1 MHRQKQP
8 GGQGERGAAYY
19 ERRPSSSPMAF
30 PKKKLRGLVA
40 ATITPMTEN
49 GEINFSVIGQY
60 VDYLVKEQGVKNI
73 FVNGTTGEGLSL
85 SVSERRQVAEEWVSQ
100 GRNKL
105 DQVVIHVGALNL
117 KESQE
122 LAQHAAEIGADG
134 IAVIAPFFFKSQN
147 KETGFLCVA
156 LAGLGTHSVD
166 QAGLQLRNPPAS
178 ASQALGLKACATT
191 AQPKTITL
199 IDALISFLREVAA
212 AAPALP
218 FYYYHI
224 PSVTGVKIRAEEL
237 LDGIQDKI
245 PTFQGLKFSDT
256 DLLDFGQCVDQNH
269 QRQFALLFGVD
280 EQLLSALIM
289 GATGAV
295 GSTYNYLGK
304 KTNQMLEAFE
314 QKDFASALSYQF
326 CIQRFINYVIKLA
339 TTLASNSEIHLP
351 LLPKAGIKGVCA
363 TMTKDNQTFYTLMR
377 NRIRPAD
384 GGRGF
389 GVSQTKAIMTL
400 VSGIPMGPPRL
411 PLQKASQEFTA
422 NAEAKLKS
430 LNFLS
435 FPSLKDG
442 NLEACS

>member
-1 MHRQKQP
+1 
-8 GGQGERGAAYY
+8 
-19 ERRPSSSPMAF
+19 MAS
-30 PKKKLRGLVA
+30 PKKKLQGLVA

-85 SVSERRQVAEEWVSQ
+85 SVSERRQVAEEWVTQ

-105 DQVVIHVGALNL
+105 DQVVIHVGALSL

-134 IAVIAPFFFKSQN
+134 IAVIAPFFFKPWN
-147 KETGFLCVA
+147 KDVLINFL
-156 LAGLGTHSVD
+156 
-166 QAGLQLRNPPAS
+166 
-178 ASQALGLKACATT
+178 K
-191 AQPKTITL
+191 
-199 IDALISFLREVAA
+199 EVAA
-212 AAPALP
+212 SAPALP

-224 PSVTGVKIRAEEL
+224 PALTGVKIRAEEL

-269 QRQFALLFGVD
+269 QRQFSLLFGVD
-280 EQLLSALIM
+280 EQLLSGLVM

-314 QKDFASALSYQF
+314 RKDFSSALNYQENRITF
-326 CIQRFINYVIKLA
+326 LPELSVLEHTTTTGKKVIQ
-339 TTLASNSEIHLP
+339 TLGMAQKISEIMSPKLTSELQLQQRTCRMQPLNHHFKNPLFPWMGRIITSGTVISCASP
-351 LLPKAGIKGVCA
+351 LL
-363 TMTKDNQTFYTLMR
+363 
-377 NRIRPAD
+377 
-384 GGRGF
+384 
-389 GVSQTKAIMTL
+389 
-400 VSGIPMGPPRL
+400 
-411 PLQKASQEFTA
+411 
-422 NAEAKLKS
+422 AKQ
-430 LNFLS
+430 
-435 FPSLKDG
+435 
-442 NLEACS
+442 

>member
-1 MHRQKQP
+1 M
-8 GGQGERGAAYY
+8 ED
-19 ERRPSSSPMAF
+19 EEVRR
-30 PKKKLRGLVA
+30 
-40 ATITPMTEN
+40 
-49 GEINFSVIGQY
+49 EINFPVIGQY

-85 SVSERRQVAEEWVSQ
+85 SLSERRRVAEEWVTQ

-105 DQVVIHVGALNL
+105 EQVVIHVGALSL

-147 KETGFLCVA
+147 K
-156 LAGLGTHSVD
+156 
-166 QAGLQLRNPPAS
+166 
-178 ASQALGLKACATT
+178 
-191 AQPKTITL
+191 
-199 IDALISFLREVAA
+199 DALISFLREVAA

-224 PSVTGVKIRAEEL
+224 PSLTGVKIRAEEL
-237 LDGIQDKI
+237 LDGIQETI

-304 KTNQMLEAFE
+304 KANQMLEAFE
-314 QKDFASALSYQF
+314 RKDFTTARNYQDVNCVTCTF
-326 CIQRFINYVIKLA
+326 AGSSVTPFHCVLCNIELQQGSLRKQPFPRLQVI
-339 TTLASNSEIHLP
+339 TLAYNLFF
-351 LLPKAGIKGVCA
+351 GDVCG
-363 TMTKDNQTFYTLMR
+363 KVDS
-377 NRIRPAD
+377 IRYVSLFFFPCL
-384 GGRGF
+384 GF

-411 PLQKASQEFTA
+411 PLQKATQEFTA
-422 NAEAKLKS
+422 NAKDKLKS
-430 LNFLS
+430 LNFLV
-435 FPSLKDG
+435 
-442 NLEACS
+442 